1 MEIID
6 TIKEVIKVAQKADNV
21 EIIQQL
27 LTVQAEALELQQK
40 NIELQNK
47 INELERDKEIE
58 AKIIRH
64 QDPYMTLKDDP
75 QNLPYC
81 ATCWSTKHQLIQLQ
95 YNGGRGQ
102 LNCPACKY
110 WFYSDYEAELNH
122 DRKVQRISY

>member
-47 INELERDKEIE
+47 INELERNKDIE
-58 AKIIRH
+58 DRIVHH
-64 QDPYMTLKDDP
+64 QDLYLTLKDDP

-81 ATCWSTKHQLIQLQ
+81 TTCWTTKHQLVQLR
-95 YNGGRGQ
+95 YNGR
-102 LNCPACKY
+102 
-110 WFYSDYEAELNH
+110 
-122 DRKVQRISY
+122 RTI

>member
-47 INELERDKEIE
+47 INELERNKDIE
-58 AKIIRH
+58 DRIVRH
-64 QDPYMTLKDDP
+64 PDPYLTLKDDP

-81 ATCWSTKHQLIQLQ
+81 STCWATKHQLIQMWHDGEGFLK
-95 YNGGRGQ
+95 
-102 LNCPACKY
+102 CPTCKY
-110 WFYSDYEAELNH
+110 RCSTDYKEMVNH
-122 DRKVQRISY
+122 RSSVQKINY